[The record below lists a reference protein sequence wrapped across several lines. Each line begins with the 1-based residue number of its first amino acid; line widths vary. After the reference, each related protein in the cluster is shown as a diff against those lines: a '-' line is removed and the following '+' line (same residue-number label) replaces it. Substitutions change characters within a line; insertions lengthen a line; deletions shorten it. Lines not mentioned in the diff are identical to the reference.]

1 MDEVGDEGMSPNFFN
16 FFYLKKLT
24 PNAESWAQYSAAA
37 DSCSFKIKMD
47 QNGLKGKLYTGG
59 KGMAPHAQ
67 LSTRFVLG
75 LF

>member
-1 MDEVGDEGMSPNFFN
+1 MLNLGRNIQ
-16 FFYLKKLT
+16 LLLT
-24 PNAESWAQYSAAA
+24 VTL
-37 DSCSFKIKMD
+37 FKIKRD

>member
-1 MDEVGDEGMSPNFFN
+1 MDEVGDEGTFHLALFLN
-16 FFYLKKLT
+16 FFYEKNLT

-59 KGMAPHAQ
+59 GGKGWHHMRSCQPD
-67 LSTRFVLG
+67 LC
-75 LF
+75 